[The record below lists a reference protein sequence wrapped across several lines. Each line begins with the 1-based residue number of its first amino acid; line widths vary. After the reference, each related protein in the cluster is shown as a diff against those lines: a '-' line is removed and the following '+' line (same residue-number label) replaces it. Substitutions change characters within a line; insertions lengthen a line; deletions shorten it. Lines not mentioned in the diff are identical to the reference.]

1 MDCAAASA
9 LLLVLR
15 GGYVDAEGARA
26 VEGALFDNN
35 KKRETS
41 VIVGPRGDDPILDPA
56 PVARLLRLPLST
68 AASLVAGVTSV
79 FAGVRLG
86 VLADGLPPARAP
98 ALAGLL
104 LPPGRS
110 SSIGRGDAAVL
121 TVGHVVFVVN
131 VRTLVAA
138 AIATRRHGRALRA
151 RTVVPPT
158 GAGHH
163 SHALLLPTPVP
174 VPVPVACGSH
184 LRRPCL
190 LPRQAQAEW
199 YTRLGDAASVLVRR
213 VLASRHRPSA
223 ASGPAAAVAA
233 AAAAAA
239 AAVAT
244 VEVEELGGTCP
255 VAVCALLL
263 GFPVAYD
270 TQWPYGVSR
279 GEGGVGAG
287 GGEGGG
293 LSPGPIGS
301 NCLGCVDLVLH
312 SATIRGGDD
321 VVAFSVPASLSSD
334 ASVRTALWWWGKGM
348 RMMCEDRG
356 EGGGTVALT
365 ATAEN
370 RPSVAL

>member
-15 GGYVDAEGARA
+15 SGCYVDAEGARA

-41 VIVGPRGDDPILDPA
+41 AIVGPRGDDPILDPA

-68 AASLVAGVTSV
+68 AASLVAGIASV

-104 LPPGRS
+104 LPSS
-110 SSIGRGDAAVL
+110 SSIGRGDVAVL
-121 TVGHVVFVVN
+121 TMGHVVFVVN

-163 SHALLLPTPVP
+163 SHALLLPTPM
-174 VPVPVACGSH
+174 PVPVACGSH

-239 AAVAT
+239 VAT

-279 GEGGVGAG
+279 GEGGV
-287 GGEGGG
+287 EGGG
-293 LSPGPIGS
+293 GGRRGGGLPPGPIGS

-334 ASVRTALWWWGKGM
+334 ASVRTALWRWGKGM
-348 RMMCEDRG
+348 RTMCEDRG